1 MTQIRHIFFDIGGV
15 LGTNGWDREQR
26 KLAVEKFH
34 LDEQDFQSRHEEMVG
49 PLEQGQISLDEYLDI
64 TVFYS
69 RRDFSRE
76 EFRQFIFDQSKPF
89 EDSIAIARAVSEGCR
104 YWVMTLNNESEEL
117 NRHRIAT
124 FGLDE
129 IFDAFLTSCWL
140 GLRKPAQRFYNRALG
155 VSMADPATSVFID
168 DRLQNITPAAA
179 LGMHTI
185 HYESAAQL
193 ADELSAL
200 GVNFNIGKQAR

>member
-69 RRDFSRE
+69 GRDFSRE

-185 HYESAAQL
+185 HYQSAAQL

>member
-1 MTQIRHIFFDIGGV
+1 MTVIRHVFFDIGGV

-26 KLAVEKFH
+26 KLAVERFK
-34 LDEQDFQSRHEEMVG
+34 LDEAEFQSRHEEMVG
-49 PLEQGQISLDEYLDI
+49 QLEQGQISLDEYLDVA
-64 TVFYS
+64 VFYEQ
-69 RRDFSRE
+69 RDFSRDG
-76 EFRQFIFDQSKPF
+76 FRSFMFEQSKPF
-89 EDSIAIARAVSEGCR
+89 EDSIAIARAVAEGCT

-117 NRHRIAT
+117 NRYRIST

-140 GLRKPAQRFYNRALG
+140 GLRKPTHRFYERALG

-185 HYESAAQL
+185 HYQSAAQL
-193 ADELSAL
+193 ADELTAL
-200 GVNFNIGKQAR
+200 GVNFNIRK

>member
-1 MTQIRHIFFDIGGV
+1 MSQIRHIFFDIGGV

-26 KLAVEKFH
+26 KLAVEKFN
-34 LDEQDFQSRHEEMVG
+34 LDETDFQSRHEEMVG
-49 PLEQGQISLDEYLDI
+49 QLEQGQISLDEYLDI
-64 TVFYS
+64 TVFYTK
-69 RRDFSRE
+69 RDFSRE

-117 NRHRIAT
+117 NRHRIAA
-124 FGLDE
+124 FGLDD

-140 GLRKPAQRFYNRALG
+140 GLRKPAQRFYSRALG

-168 DRLQNITPAAA
+168 DRLQNIAPAAA

-185 HYESAAQL
+185 HYQSAAQL
-193 ADELSAL
+193 ADELRAL
-200 GVNFNIGKQAR
+200 GVNFNIGKQTR